1 MTLSKII
8 FINQKADKLIRT
20 NNYEIS
26 KYITFLF
33 FDYERSFALD
43 AVMCVE

>member
-1 MTLSKII
+1 MTLLKSI

-20 NNYEIS
+20 NNYGIS

-43 AVMCVE
+43 AMTCVE